1 MYNPS
6 NPNRTELPR
15 VLVEA
20 YRVARQS
27 FLASSRYL
35 RSVFGLMKMPSIISK
50 TWEAIIGFA
59 STELLARALPGGRW
73 PLHWLSTLRSIA
85 QALRGQRPRSVS
97 RPKHPIS
104 YSMSLVRQRNRSS
117 CRRDDKWLSS

>member
-1 MYNPS
+1 MRNGAK
-6 NPNRTELPR
+6 RQVRVTEHTKSAGGGSPIPAAKPR
-15 VLVEA
+15 HDRHGA
-20 YRVARQS
+20 P
-27 FLASSRYL
+27 
-35 RSVFGLMKMPSIISK
+35 MPSIISK

-73 PLHWLSTLRSIA
+73 PLHWLSRLRSIA
-85 QALRGQRPRSVS
+85 QSLRGQRPRSVS

-104 YSMSLVRQRNRSS
+104 YSMSLVRQRKRSS